1 MSRMAAQMLYLSDS
15 QLKRIS
21 TDFTTVAPR
30 YAKLVVAFFTD
41 GKNHPTWCS
50 ADVGEEDTAT
60 AGVTVRVIN
69 KIEDMTLKGTVAID
83 VATAAGPHLVGSLSL
98 LGGGSGSGVSFSS
111 SNQTFRMARR
121 NTVQTLVHEL
131 RHVWKSW
138 TIGQSFPE
146 NMLPRRYDQILY
158 QQAYAKEGYNNVFER
173 DAFGYARDWMKA
185 NEARVDKGEFDDIV
199 PLNMIRRYAP

>member
-1 MSRMAAQMLYLSDS
+1 MLYLGDS
-15 QLKRIS
+15 QLRRIS
-21 TDFTTVAPR
+21 KDFTTMGRP
-30 YAKLVVAFFTD
+30 YAKQVVAFFTD
-41 GKNHPTWCS
+41 GKDHPTWSS
-50 ADVGEEDTAT
+50 ADIGEQDTAT

-69 KIEDMTLKGTVAID
+69 KVEDMTLKGTVAVD
-83 VATAAGPHLVGSLSL
+83 VAAAAGPQPVGSLSL
-98 LGGGSGSGVSFSS
+98 LSGGITVSSAK
-111 SNQTFRMARR
+111 QTFRMARR

-138 TIGQSFPE
+138 EIGQSFPE

-158 QQAYAKEGYNNVFER
+158 QMAYAKEGYNNAFER

-199 PLNMIRRYAP
+199 PVDMIRRYAP

>member
-1 MSRMAAQMLYLSDS
+1 MSRMAAQMLYLGDS

-21 TDFTTVAPR
+21 ADFTAVAPR

-50 ADVGEEDTAT
+50 ADIGEEDTAT

-69 KIEDMTLKGTVAID
+69 KIEDMTLKGTVAVD
-83 VATAAGPHLVGSLSL
+83 VATAAGPHLVASLSL
-98 LGGGSGSGVSFSS
+98 LGGSGGMNFSS

-138 TIGQSFPE
+138 TIGQSMPE